1 MAEVVPI
8 QGASSTAKVRNPL
21 GVVALGFITLGVYFW
36 FWYYFVN
43 REMRDLGEAHGTS
56 ECGTSPGTSLLA
68 VTFGALIIVPPFIS
82 IYKSFK
88 RMNEASR
95 ITGAG
100 DGFDAGLGILLWIF
114 ISPIAIYL
122 FQQNL
127 NKVWNAQSGPAA
139 AVSAP
144 EPAQVGTAPAETVE
158 SSPADPTP
166 GT

>member
-21 GVVALGFITLGVYFW
+21 GVVALGIVTLGVYFW

-43 REMRDLGEAHGTS
+43 REMRDLGEAHGTTQ
-56 ECGTSPGTSLLA
+56 CGTSPGTSLLA
-68 VTFGALIIVPPFIS
+68 VTFGFILIVPPFIS
-82 IYKSFK
+82 IYNSFK

-95 ITGAG
+95 LTGAG

-114 ISPIAIYL
+114 LSPIAMYL
-122 FQQNL
+122 FQLNL
-127 NKVWNAQSGPAA
+127 NKVWTSQNGATA

-144 EPAQVGTAPAETVE
+144 APAQVEGAAETAE
-158 SSPADPTP
+158 SRPADPTP

>member
-21 GVVALGFITLGVYFW
+21 GVVALGFVTLGIYFW

-43 REMRDLGEAHGTS
+43 REMRDLGEAHGTT

-68 VTFGALIIVPPFIS
+68 VTLGALIIVPPFIS

-95 ITGAG
+95 LTGAG

-114 ISPIAIYL
+114 LSPIAMYL
-122 FQQNL
+122 FQLNL
-127 NKVWNAQSGPAA
+127 NKVWNAQDGATA
-139 AVSAP
+139 AVAAP
-144 EPAQVGTAPAETVE
+144 APAQVESAPAETAE
-158 SSPADPTP
+158 GRPADPTS
-166 GT
+166 GS